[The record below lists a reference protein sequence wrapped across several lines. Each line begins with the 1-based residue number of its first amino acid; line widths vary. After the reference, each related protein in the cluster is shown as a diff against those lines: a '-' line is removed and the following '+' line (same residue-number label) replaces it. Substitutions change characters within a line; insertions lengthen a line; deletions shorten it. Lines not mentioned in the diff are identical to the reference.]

1 MRERQRKGEPPL
13 RSSDHPP
20 PAPARGP
27 SQTARSPQTQS
38 LFTLLPDALR
48 RRLAG
53 LILTCG
59 APPTALYI
67 LRVAS
72 EENVWAK
79 TSEDWAVSMYIEGVA
94 RLCMETRGCRAD
106 EVLG

>member
-1 MRERQRKGEPPL
+1 MAFPRKPYTGDAAVENRLPV
-13 RSSDHPP
+13 
-20 PAPARGP
+20 AAR
-27 SQTARSPQTQS
+27 AS
-38 LFTLLPDALR
+38 LFSLLPDGLR

-59 APPTALYI
+59 APPAALYV

-72 EENVWAK
+72 EESVWSK

-106 EVLG
+106 EVLGWLLG